1 MVLNVISEEGKINSK
16 SKIKN
21 SNSKSKP
28 SSFSLPLLCF
38 ALHYIAIALPL
49 PWHKIYN
56 KFSSN
61 VDNKS
66 YNNNNNNNN
75 VMLVVVVYNLSKSLQ
90 GYFAIFLYET
100 LTSFLRFQFNSV

>member
-1 MVLNVISEEGKINSK
+1 MVLNVISGEGKINSK

-21 SNSKSKP
+21 SKSKP
-28 SSFSLPLLCF
+28 SSFS
-38 ALHYIAIALPL
+38 LPL

-75 VMLVVVVYNLSKSLQ
+75 NNVMLVVVVYNLSKSLQ
-90 GYFAIFLYET
+90 GYFAIFYMKH
-100 LTSFLRFQFNSV
+100 

>member
-1 MVLNVISEEGKINSK
+1 MILNVISGEGKINSK

-21 SNSKSKP
+21 SKSKP
-28 SSFSLPLLCF
+28 SSFS
-38 ALHYIAIALPL
+38 LPL

-66 YNNNNNNNN
+66 YNNNNN

-90 GYFAIFLYET
+90 GYFAIFYMKH
-100 LTSFLRFQFNSV
+100 